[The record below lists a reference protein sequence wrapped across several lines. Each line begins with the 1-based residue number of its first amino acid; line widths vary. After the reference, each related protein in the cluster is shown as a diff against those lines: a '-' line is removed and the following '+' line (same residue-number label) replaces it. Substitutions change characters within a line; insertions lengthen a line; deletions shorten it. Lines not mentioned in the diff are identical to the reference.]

1 MPYRR
6 ISEEALTALLLLWL
20 MALPL
25 PFGAVIDGAQ
35 PLLIL
40 PPMVLCAA
48 AALLRLGQPAEVT
61 RPLRIWTAGA
71 WLFAV
76 VVALQLVPLP
86 NGLLAAISPESF
98 RIRANAARVAS
109 LALDT
114 PMPRM
119 QPITVDASITSL
131 HLFRILAYLATF
143 LAAALLF
150 RRHRRRWWLAIAL
163 GAAAAF
169 EAAYGVRNLILHR
182 HAVWGWVNTVIFD
195 RATGTFV
202 NPNHYAH
209 YAAIV
214 LPLPLF
220 IAATAWHDVGG
231 GKLGP
236 RIVRLVEKKLVPFAI
251 GIAGAFACL
260 VAILIAQSRGALLA
274 AVAGCAIVGAIASGR
289 RHAVRRL
296 ALAGVAAAAAIV
308 LAVVLVGTQNSLS
321 RFGSLA
327 SGDPASLGGR
337 RSDLHAAVEIWRRFP
352 IFGSGLGTFPDIVSI
367 TAIGNADEIIN
378 HAHDDYAEILATT
391 GVLGFLVGVIPLLA
405 GVIALGRAACGKE
418 SDDVPWPRRAFKIAA
433 LTSIAI
439 ALIHA
444 LVDFNFFIPANP
456 ATLAAIAGAA
466 VAIKEPR

>member
-1 MPYRR
+1 MG
-6 ISEEALTALLLLWL
+6 EEALTALLLLWL
-20 MALPL
+20 LFLPL
-25 PFGAVIDGAQ
+25 PFGSVIDGVQ
-35 PLLIL
+35 PMLIL
-40 PPMVLCAA
+40 PPMILCAA
-48 AALLRLGQPAEVT
+48 AALLRLRQPAVIT

-71 WLFAV
+71 WLFVA

-98 RIRANAARVAS
+98 LIRTNASRVAS
-109 LALDT
+109 LVLGTAVPT
-114 PMPRM
+114 M
-119 QPITVDASITSL
+119 QPITVDTSVTSL
-131 HLFRILAYLATF
+131 HLFRVLAYLATF

-150 RRHRRRWWLAIAL
+150 RRHRRRLALSIAL
-163 GAAAAF
+163 AAAAAF
-169 EAAYGVRNLILHR
+169 EAIYGVRNLILHK
-182 HAVWGWVNTVIFD
+182 HSVWGWVNTVIFD

-220 IAATAWHDVGG
+220 VAATAWHDVGG

-236 RIVRLVEKKLVPFAI
+236 RIVRLVEKRLIPFAI
-251 GIAGAFACL
+251 GIGGAFACL

-274 AVAGCAIVGAIASGR
+274 AIAGCALVGAISSGR
-289 RHAVRRL
+289 RHAARRV
-296 ALAGVAAAAAIV
+296 ALMAVAGAAAIV
-308 LAVVLVGTQNSLS
+308 LAVVLVGTQNTLS

-337 RSDLHAAVEIWRRFP
+337 RLDLHAAVAIWQRFP
-352 IFGSGLGTFPDIVSI
+352 IFGSGLGTFADVVSI
-367 TAIGNADEIIN
+367 TGLGTPDEIIN
-378 HAHDDYAEILATT
+378 HAHNDYAEILATT
-391 GVLGFLVGVIPLLA
+391 GAVGFLIAVIPLLA
-405 GVIALGRAACGKE
+405 GAVALARMACVPAGE
-418 SDDVPWPRRAFKIAA
+418 DVPWPRRAFRIAA